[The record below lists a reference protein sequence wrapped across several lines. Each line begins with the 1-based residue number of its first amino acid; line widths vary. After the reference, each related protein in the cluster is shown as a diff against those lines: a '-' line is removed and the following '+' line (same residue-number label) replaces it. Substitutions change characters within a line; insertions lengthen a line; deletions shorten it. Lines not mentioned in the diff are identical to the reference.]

1 MKTNTVKL
9 ENLAASTSEAQ
20 IRRMCQG
27 IGTIESIHMGEGNA
41 TVVFKTQSAAMVF
54 HKKYQRKML
63 DLSLI
68 TVRLIPQTSIN
79 KTTATIVKKS

>member
-1 MKTNTVKL
+1 MKV

-27 IGTIESIHMGEGNA
+27 IGTIESIQMGERSA
-41 TVVFKTQSAAMVF
+41 TIVFKTQSAAMVF

-68 TVRLIPQTSIN
+68 TVRLVPQSNGT
-79 KTTATIVKKS
+79 KTTTTQL

>member
-1 MKTNTVKL
+1 
-9 ENLAASTSEAQ
+9 
-20 IRRMCQG
+20 
-27 IGTIESIHMGEGNA
+27 MGEGNA

-79 KTTATIVKKS
+79 KATATIVKKS